1 MGCTSSKSA
10 EDKDDISRQNK
21 KHKTSTTAGPATAA
35 ASATSTSTNGKIKLK
50 NANNMSGSLSNQN
63 NNNNNSSTNN
73 ISASLKQNP
82 TNNAIISNNNNNYI
96 NNNNNNNSIANS
108 PSLIES
114 NNLILLTE
122 FFKAVGNG
130 ELEKLK
136 QILINVEEINA
147 NKKLNNTTS
156 NKKLMGSLTPPPISM
171 TKAELLNAGMIDA
184 DGLTALSIA
193 AGRKHKALTEF
204 LADLPEVD
212 VNKASESGITPLLMV
227 AEVGWTDVM
236 RQLLNRGAHVD
247 AAPKGRTAEE
257 AKIAGSTPLIG
268 ATKYNNPEAVKLL
281 LEHNANP
288 NHQNQSGI
296 SALMLASEQGFY
308 ECVKNLCDG
317 GANVELAPSG
327 KTALSM
333 NLSGQTPLFCAA
345 KEGHLEI
352 VKYLLDRNANPNA
365 TNHYGVSVLWIPCQ
379 RGLTSIVEILLE
391 RNANPEIAP
400 SGPEAEER
408 SISGWT
414 PLYAAIK
421 SRQYPVVKLL
431 LNKGANPNAVTS
443 LGSTPFLLASEIGDL
458 EVIKCFVEHG
468 ADLDYSPSGKEADD
482 LNITGQTAL
491 FMATLKEQNDVV
503 QYLIEKGSK
512 VNVKNRY
519 GVSPLLLC
527 AEGGNETLVKL
538 LVSVGADV
546 NMSPSGD
553 LAVEHIL
560 AGQTPL
566 YGAAKKGHYHICKF
580 LIENGADVNAETMTG
595 ATPLYTAV
603 EEGHLEICQLLIEF
617 LADVNKCP
625 NGDWAAELNINQQSP
640 LLLACIK
647 NNTQIAELLL
657 ENGADPN
664 LVNERG
670 SSSLLVVCQFNN
682 LSKYTHTILCNNLVK
697 KIKLIK
703 FLELLQKL
711 LDLGARIDQEALNLY
726 DAKINALII
735 ATESGS
741 FACVKCLVEN
751 GLDVNYRID
760 GKVRIRI
767 KKN

>member
-1 MGCTSSKSA
+1 MGCASSKTA
-10 EDKDDISRQNK
+10 EDKNDDLGKGHRNK
-21 KHKTSTTAGPATAA
+21 SNSP
-35 ASATSTSTNGKIKLK
+35 SSINQNGK
-50 NANNMSGSLSNQN
+50 STN
-63 NNNNNSSTNN
+63 NNNNKNANANRMTGSISSPQTGQNVSGSG
-73 ISASLKQNP
+73 IKQNSV
-82 TNNAIISNNNNNYI
+82 NNNLATANTYLSNNNNPTTNNL
-96 NNNNNNNSIANS
+96 NNNNTGNSS
-108 PSLIES
+108 QIES
-114 NNLILLTE
+114 NNLMLLTE

-130 ELEKLK
+130 ELDKLK
-136 QILINVEEINA
+136 QILLNVDEIN
-147 NKKLNNTTS
+147 NNYNNSKPKPNPSSKSSKLNES
-156 NKKLMGSLTPPPISM
+156 AAQPQIRM
-171 TKAELLNAGMIDA
+171 TKTELLNAGMTDA

-193 AGRKHKALTEF
+193 AGRKHKDLTEF
-204 LADLPEVD
+204 LAELAEVD

-236 RQLLNRGAHVD
+236 KKLLKRGAHVD

-281 LEHNANP
+281 LEHKANP

-296 SALMLASEQGFY
+296 SALMLASEQGFF
-308 ECVKNLCDG
+308 ECVKNLCEG
-317 GANVELAPSG
+317 GADVELAPSG

-352 VKYLLDRNANPNA
+352 VKYLLDRGANPNA

-379 RGLTSIVEILLE
+379 RGLIKIVELLLE
-391 RNANPEIAP
+391 RGANPEIAP
-400 SGPEAEER
+400 SGSEAEER

-421 SRQYPVVKLL
+421 SRQYSVVKLL

-468 ADLDYSPSGKEADD
+468 ADLDYSPSGKEADE

-503 QYLIEKGSK
+503 QYLIERGSK

-546 NMSPSGD
+546 NMSPSGE

-580 LIENGADVNAETMTG
+580 LIENGALVNAETMTG

-603 EEGHLEICQLLIEF
+603 EEGHFEISQLLIEYG
-617 LADVNKCP
+617 ADVNMCP
-625 NGDWAAELNINQQSP
+625 HGEWAKELNINQQSP

-647 NNTQIAELLL
+647 NNSQIAELLID
-657 ENGADPN
+657 NGADVN

-670 SSSLLVVCQFNN
+670 SSPLLVVCQYNN
-682 LSKYTHTILCNNLVK
+682 LSKFFKSQFQLNNLEFLGERVK
-697 KIKLIK
+697 KTINSFYKKSKKL
-703 FLELLQKL
+703 
-711 LDLGARIDQEALNLY
+711 
-726 DAKINALII
+726 
-735 ATESGS
+735 
-741 FACVKCLVEN
+741 
-751 GLDVNYRID
+751 
-760 GKVRIRI
+760 
-767 KKN
+767 KN

>member
-1 MGCTSSKSA
+1 MGCASSKTS
-10 EDKDDISRQNK
+10 EDKDDISKSKNK
-21 KHKTSTTAGPATAA
+21 HAKSASDHSGVTYDANRRGNNNAGGPAAA
-35 ASATSTSTNGKIKLK
+35 AAISQTNSA
-50 NANNMSGSLSNQN
+50 SGT
-63 NNNNNSSTNN
+63 TNN
-73 ISASLKQNP
+73 ALKQNN
-82 TNNAIISNNNNNYI
+82 TNYPNNTQQQQQT
-96 NNNNNNNSIANS
+96 NS
-108 PSLIES
+108 PKSSQIEHLIES
-114 NNLILLTE
+114 NNFVLLTE

-130 ELEKLK
+130 ELDKVK
-136 QILINVEEINA
+136 QILKNVDDMYNS
-147 NKKLNNTTS
+147 KKFSMNNTGGKKMTS
-156 NKKLMGSLTPPPISM
+156 STGSIPHCMS
-171 TKAELLNAGMIDA
+171 KADLLNAGMTDA

-204 LADLPEVD
+204 LADLQEVD

-236 RQLLNRGAHVD
+236 KKLLNRGAHVD
-247 AAPKGRTAEE
+247 AAPKGKTAEE

-281 LEHNANP
+281 LQHRANP

-296 SALMLASEQGFY
+296 SALMLASEQGFFD
-308 ECVKNLCDG
+308 CVRNLVEG
-317 GANVELAPSG
+317 GADVELAPSG

-352 VKYLLDRNANPNA
+352 VKYLLDRGANPNA

-379 RGLTSIVEILLE
+379 RGLTSIVELLLK
-391 RNANPEIAP
+391 RGANPEIAP

-431 LNKGANPNAVTS
+431 LNHNANPNAVTS

-468 ADLDYSPSGKEADD
+468 ADLDYSPSGKEADE

-580 LIENGADVNAETMTG
+580 LIEQGAIVDKETMVKIISSKIIFFIG
-595 ATPLYTAV
+595 LS
-603 EEGHLEICQLLIEF
+603 H
-617 LADVNKCP
+617 
-625 NGDWAAELNINQQSP
+625 
-640 LLLACIK
+640 K
-647 NNTQIAELLL
+647 N
-657 ENGADPN
+657 
-664 LVNERG
+664 R
-670 SSSLLVVCQFNN
+670 
-682 LSKYTHTILCNNLVK
+682 
-697 KIKLIK
+697 
-703 FLELLQKL
+703 
-711 LDLGARIDQEALNLY
+711 
-726 DAKINALII
+726 
-735 ATESGS
+735 
-741 FACVKCLVEN
+741 
-751 GLDVNYRID
+751 
-760 GKVRIRI
+760 
-767 KKN
+767 

>member
-1 MGCTSSKSA
+1 MGCASSKTA
-10 EDKDDISRQNK
+10 EDKDEMGKNRGSGK
-21 KHKTSTTAGPATAA
+21 GKSSP
-35 ASATSTSTNGKIKLK
+35 TSTSTAANASNLNGKSGATTPVGKSK
-50 NANNMSGSLSNQN
+50 ANANNISGSLSASGAGAQPNVANANLKQNSIINTNLPTGNIYVNGNNTSNNTTTNSNPPTNYTQNGN
-63 NNNNNSSTNN
+63 NNNINNTSGNSTNGN
-73 ISASLKQNP
+73 IQN
-82 TNNAIISNNNNNYI
+82 SN
-96 NNNNNNNSIANS
+96 SFV
-108 PSLIES
+108 EG

-130 ELEKLK
+130 ELDKLK
-136 QILINVEEINA
+136 QILA
-147 NKKLNNTTS
+147 NLDDLNQTTTKKPNTTTNS
-156 NKKLMGSLTPPPISM
+156 NSNLQQQQQKTPQIRMSRG
-171 TKAELLNAGMIDA
+171 ELLNAGMADA

-193 AGRKHKALTEF
+193 AGRKHKELTEF

-236 RQLLNRGAHVD
+236 KKLLKRGAHVD
-247 AAPKGRTAEE
+247 AAPRGKTAEE

-281 LEHNANP
+281 LEHKANP

-296 SALMLASEQGFY
+296 SALMLASEQGFF
-308 ECVKNLCDG
+308 ECVRNLCEG

-345 KEGHLEI
+345 KEGHLDI
-352 VKYLLDRNANPNA
+352 VRYLLDRGAQPNA

-379 RGLTSIVEILLE
+379 RGLLKIVELLLE
-391 RNANPEIAP
+391 RGASPEIAP
-400 SGPEAEER
+400 QGPEAEER

-431 LNKGANPNAVTS
+431 LTHGANPNAITS

-458 EVIKCFVEHG
+458 DVIKCFVEHG

-503 QYLIEKGSK
+503 QYLIERGSK

-538 LVSVGADV
+538 LVNNGADV

-553 LAVEHIL
+553 LAVEHLL

-580 LIENGADVNAETMTG
+580 LIESGAFVNAETMVSVF
-595 ATPLYTAV
+595 PLVFLYFQCRIKPQQSFSSHNFFSHFKFFIFKFLSKIFSQFTTHKRV
-603 EEGHLEICQLLIEF
+603 ISYEIWYFLVLNSSIFELLNFF
-617 LADVNKCP
+617 LA
-625 NGDWAAELNINQQSP
+625 I
-640 LLLACIK
+640 
-647 NNTQIAELLL
+647 
-657 ENGADPN
+657 
-664 LVNERG
+664 
-670 SSSLLVVCQFNN
+670 
-682 LSKYTHTILCNNLVK
+682 IL
-697 KIKLIK
+697 
-703 FLELLQKL
+703 
-711 LDLGARIDQEALNLY
+711 
-726 DAKINALII
+726 
-735 ATESGS
+735 
-741 FACVKCLVEN
+741 
-751 GLDVNYRID
+751 GL
-760 GKVRIRI
+760 
-767 KKN
+767 

>member
-1 MGCTSSKSA
+1 MGGCASSKTS
-10 EDKDDISRQNK
+10 EDKDDKSKNK
-21 KHKTSTTAGPATAA
+21 HAKS
-35 ASATSTSTNGKIKLK
+35 ASDHIASFDGRKPNA
-50 NANNMSGSLSNQN
+50 ANNMSGSISTPQGSNSQ
-63 NNNNNSSTNN
+63 TH
-73 ISASLKQNP
+73 SANAANKLTSNVP
-82 TNNAIISNNNNNYI
+82 TANNYI
-96 NNNNNNNSIANS
+96 NNSNQINTQKPN
-108 PSLIES
+108 PMEFLIES
-114 NNLILLTE
+114 NNFVLLTE

-130 ELEKLK
+130 ELEKVK
-136 QILINVEEINA
+136 QILKNVEELVSS
-147 NKKLNNTTS
+147 KKISNTNNS
-156 NKKLMGSLTPPPISM
+156 NKKMNSSTGSISQICM
-171 TKAELLNAGMIDA
+171 NKIDLLNAGMADA

-193 AGRKHKALTEF
+193 AGRKHKALAEF
-204 LADLPEVD
+204 LADLTEVD

-236 RQLLNRGAHVD
+236 KKLLGRGAHVD
-247 AAPKGRTAEE
+247 AAPKGKTAEE

-281 LEHNANP
+281 LQHKANP

-296 SALMLASEQGFY
+296 SALMLASEQGFFD
-308 ECVKNLCDG
+308 CVRNLVEG
-317 GANVELAPSG
+317 GADVELAPSG

-352 VKYLLDRNANPNA
+352 VRYLLDKEANPNA

-379 RGLTSIVEILLE
+379 RGLTSIVELLLK
-391 RNANPEIAP
+391 RGADPEIAP

-431 LNKGANPNAVTS
+431 LNHGANPNAITS

-468 ADLDYSPSGKEADD
+468 ADLDYSPSGKEADE

-503 QYLIEKGSK
+503 QYLIQKGSK

-527 AEGGNETLVKL
+527 AEGGNETLVKI
-538 LVSVGADV
+538 LVDVGADV

-580 LIENGADVNAETMTG
+580 LIEKGAIVDAETM
-595 ATPLYTAV
+595 
-603 EEGHLEICQLLIEF
+603 
-617 LADVNKCP
+617 
-625 NGDWAAELNINQQSP
+625 
-640 LLLACIK
+640 
-647 NNTQIAELLL
+647 
-657 ENGADPN
+657 
-664 LVNERG
+664 
-670 SSSLLVVCQFNN
+670 
-682 LSKYTHTILCNNLVK
+682 
-697 KIKLIK
+697 
-703 FLELLQKL
+703 
-711 LDLGARIDQEALNLY
+711 
-726 DAKINALII
+726 
-735 ATESGS
+735 
-741 FACVKCLVEN
+741 
-751 GLDVNYRID
+751 
-760 GKVRIRI
+760 VR
-767 KKN
+767 